1 MHRPTLAA
9 LAASATSPSAS
20 LLAKSAVVAFAA
32 VVIAGCGGS
41 GAGGPG
47 APRWPHAESVS
58 TEPLPNDVQ
67 WQGVYFIST
76 PGTRGTLHLIGDGDI
91 TGCWMAEDH
100 HSFARFQGKT
110 KDNVAM
116 LDWTEKRVGFPGP
129 PAHVTAYLVM
139 TPDPET
145 HKDKVAGE
153 YGKDTQNDGGDKWEG
168 VRQLNREPNL
178 DACKPEAGDSVG
190 TDSKPLD

>member
-1 MHRPTLAA
+1 
-9 LAASATSPSAS
+9 
-20 LLAKSAVVAFAA
+20 
-32 VVIAGCGGS
+32 
-41 GAGGPG
+41 
-47 APRWPHAESVS
+47 
-58 TEPLPNDVQ
+58 LPNDTS

-76 PGTRGTLHLIGDGDI
+76 PGTRGTLQLIGEGDI
-91 TGCWMAEDH
+91 TGCWLAEDH

-116 LDWTEKRVGFPGP
+116 LDWTETRVGFPGP

-145 HKDKVAGE
+145 HKDKVSGE
-153 YGKDTQNDGGDKWEG
+153 YGKDTDNDGGDKWEG
-168 VRQLNREPNL
+168 VRQINREPKM
-178 DACKPEAGDSVG
+178 DACKPEAGDAVG

>member
-1 MHRPTLAA
+1 MHRRILAPLASLSAA
-9 LAASATSPSAS
+9 L
-20 LLAKSAVVAFAA
+20 LRKSVIGSIAA
-32 VVIAGCGGS
+32 VAAVSIGACAGGG

-47 APRWPHAESVS
+47 APRWPHAEHVS
-58 TEPLPNDVQ
+58 SEPLPNDVM

-76 PGTRGTLHLIGDGDI
+76 SGTRGMLHVIGEGDVQ
-91 TGCWMAEDH
+91 GCWMAEDH
-100 HSFARFQGKT
+100 HAVAHFQGKT
-110 KDNVAM
+110 KDNVLM
-116 LDWTEKRVGFPGP
+116 LDWSEKRVGFPGP

-139 TPDPET
+139 TPDTEG

-168 VRQLNREPNL
+168 VRQHGKEPSL
-178 DACKPEAGDSVG
+178 DACKVEAGDTVG